1 MKERTDKQNILYITH
16 SYKDWVKEPI
26 ERLAKDFNH
35 VYVLVRHKPI
45 ADILNFLNLPMI
57 RIFSFKYKFNIKEL
71 PSNVTVLPVNMWYL
85 PFKGWLDRIGE
96 YHLKETLKV
105 IETNNI
111 KFDIV
116 HSHIIWSAGYV
127 GMRLKEIFKAPFV
140 LTAHGSDVYKNP
152 FESKI
157 RMKYTRDVLRSADVV
172 TTVSSANREIIK
184 KISGRKD
191 SVVITNGIDTRVF
204 KYNKVSLER
213 SELGFKEGIKYFLT
227 VGNFEKIKGQ
237 LVLVEAIKKLV
248 EDRKDIHFILI
259 GEGSQYIKVKELI
272 NKYGIDKYVTLTGL
286 LPHKEVSKYMKS
298 CDYYILPSLG
308 EGNPTVMFEALA
320 CGLPFIGTNVGG
332 VSEIISK
339 EVGIIVNPGS
349 SDEIVKGVG
358 KALEKKWNR
367 GNIAKYGKS
376 FDWDIISSKYSSI
389 YRNLLSK

>member
-1 MKERTDKQNILYITH
+1 MEETTKKQNILYITH

-26 ERLAKDFNH
+26 ERLAKEFNH

-45 ADILNFLNLPMI
+45 ADILNFLNLPMV

-71 PSNVTVLPVNMWYL
+71 PSNVTVLPVNLWYL
-85 PFKGWLDRIGE
+85 PFTWWLDRIGE
-96 YHLKETLKV
+96 YHFRETVKV
-105 IETNNI
+105 IKENNI
-111 KFDIV
+111 RFDIV

-127 GMRLKEIFKAPFV
+127 GMRLKDIFKVPFV
-140 LTAHGSDVYKNP
+140 LTAHGSDVYKSP

-157 RMKYTRDVLRSADVV
+157 RMKYTRDILRNADVV

-227 VGNFEKIKGQ
+227 VGNFEEIKGQ
-237 LVLVEAIKKLV
+237 LILVDAIRGLV
-248 EDRKDIHFILI
+248 KERDDLHFVLI
-259 GEGSQYIKVKELI
+259 GEGSQYRKVKELI
-272 NKYGIDKYVTLTGL
+272 NKYGIEKYVTLTGL

-332 VSEIISK
+332 VPEIVNK
-339 EVGIIVNPGS
+339 DVGIVVKSGS
-349 SDEIVKGVG
+349 SDDIGKGVG
-358 KALEKKWNR
+358 EALEKKWDR
-367 GNIAKYGKS
+367 DYIAKYGKS